1 MEKKGSTYK
10 QKNRR
15 AFDPKVSR
23 KKRSTIPKLWV
34 DSNGTLDFKERRE
47 GVKHYG
53 EHIDADA
60 PTSAYI
66 LLGLL
71 IYLFFSLV

>member
-1 MEKKGSTYK
+1 MNEMRSTYK

-15 AFDPKVSR
+15 AYDPKVLR
-23 KKRSTIPKLWV
+23 KKRSTIPKIWV
-34 DSNGTLDFKERRE
+34 DSNGVLDFKERRE

-60 PTSAYI
+60 PPSAYI
-66 LLGLL
+66 LLCLL
-71 IYLFFSLV
+71 LYLFFSLV